1 MSFLSP
7 KENNL
12 IIRTSILDN
21 NLTSEQYEKI
31 WSDYIPIAI
40 RHFDTKYA
48 NYKQGECSGKIP
60 DGKYF
65 RRFYII
71 RGCFIEI
78 EIDIQNNKLYL
89 IATTG
94 GNPAIG
100 GKEDT
105 IRTILEFIK
114 TIPAPVLQE
123 LQLPKTP

>member
-48 NYKQGECSGKIP
+48 NYKQGECSGKIQ

-65 RRFYII
+65 RRCYII

-94 GNPAIG
+94 GNPVIG

-105 IRTILEFIK
+105 ISTILEFIK

>member
-1 MSFLSP
+1 MSFLSL

-21 NLTSEQYEKI
+21 NLTPEQYEKI
-31 WSDYIPIAI
+31 WSDYIPVAI

-48 NYKQGECSGKIP
+48 NYRQGEGSGKMP
-60 DGKYF
+60 NGKYF
-65 RRFYII
+65 RRWYII

-78 EIDIQNNKLYL
+78 EIVIQNNNLYL

-105 IRTILEFIK
+105 INTILEFIK
-114 TIPAPVLQE
+114 TIPAPVIEE
-123 LQLPKTP
+123 LQTKTP